1 MERMDILYVTRAGMA
16 VTGYEQEPTLQSIFI
31 QTAKETGPLLNQM
44 MIANDRAN
52 ISALQ
57 W

>member
-1 MERMDILYVTRAGMA
+1 MDILYVTRAGMA